1 VNDEMKKPSNEMSS
15 DSTASRPTNKS
26 LQALPWTKKT
36 TSAQQ
41 TREFG
46 SEIAGFL
53 SPGDLVLVEGELG
66 AGKTTFVQGL
76 ASGLGVEEPVASPT
90 FTLVRIYETGR
101 RGHIERLL
109 HADLYRLER
118 LQEVIDLGLLELVD
132 DAAVAAVE
140 WGEAGVP
147 VFGPEFLE
155 IRIDRPRAEHGEESG
170 ERLITISGTGSW
182 SGRAADVVS
191 AITGPAR
198 AGA

>member
-1 VNDEMKKPSNEMSS
+1 VNEDMENASNEEASNS
-15 DSTASRPTNKS
+15 TNDSM
-26 LQALPWTKKT
+26 QALPWSKRT

-46 SEIAGFL
+46 AEIARFL

-76 ASGLGVEEPVASPT
+76 ASGLGVAEPVASPT
-90 FTLVRIYETGR
+90 FTLVRIYDTGR
-101 RGHIERLL
+101 SGHIERLL

-132 DAAVAAVE
+132 DAAVAVVE
-140 WGEAGVP
+140 WGDAGVP

-155 IRIDRPRAEHGEESG
+155 IHIDRPRAENGDETG
-170 ERLITISGTGSW
+170 ERLVTISGTGSW
-182 SGRAADVVS
+182 SERAGEVAS
-191 AITGPAR
+191 ALAGPAG
-198 AGA
+198 AGT